1 MLSVEVIDN
10 CPVPSEIAPMVRI
23 LKHDVPGA
31 IVQSCYRGGDAE
43 GLLKRL
49 GKHAQPYLYWAF
61 TRHLPGFFPANRPGT
76 STHERR
82 SDGKVYR
89 GPVGRV
95 IKAWGVGI
103 DWGPPEL
110 VGDVVRAAHRRGWA
124 LERPYHTAS
133 EAHHTNFLKRP
144 RLVKKVPAHLVP
156 APISAFHFRV
166 SEEGVKLVAGF
177 EGLALKPYRDVV
189 GVWTVGYGHTG
200 PGTPKLQLHSAAEAR
215 ALLRHDLQ
223 RFELA
228 VHGAVRVPVTQHQ
241 FDALVSLAYNIG
253 ADAFAKSTLVRRLN
267 ARHYGRAA
275 NQFRVWNQ
283 GGGRVLAGL
292 VRRRAAERAL
302 FLAGSSAK
310 TRRGAASGAR

>member
-10 CPVPSEIAPMVRI
+10 CPVPAELAPIVRI

-31 IVQSCYRGGDAE
+31 TVQSCYRGGDAE
-43 GLLKRL
+43 GLLRRL

-61 TRHLPGFFPANRPGT
+61 TRHLPGFFPANKPGT
-76 STHERR
+76 STHERH
-82 SDGKVYR
+82 SDGKVFR

-110 VGDVVRAAHRRGWA
+110 VDDVVRAAHRRGWA

-133 EAHHTNFLKRP
+133 EAHHTNFMRRP
-144 RLVKKVPAHLVP
+144 RLVKSVPAHLVP
-156 APISAFHFRV
+156 APVRPVGLRISDD
-166 SEEGVKLVAGF
+166 GVRLVAGF
-177 EGLALKPYRDVV
+177 EGLRLKPYRDAV

-200 PGTPKLQLHSAAEAR
+200 PGTARMQLHSATEAR
-215 ALLRHDLQ
+215 ALLRHDLH
-223 RFELA
+223 RFVLG
-228 VHGAVRVPVTQHQ
+228 VHGVVHVPVTQRQ

-253 ADAFAKSTLVRRLN
+253 IGAFRSSTLVKRLN
-267 ARHYGRAA
+267 AGHYGRAA

-292 VRRRAAERAL
+292 VRRRGAEREY
-302 FLAGSSAK
+302 FLSGSSAK
-310 TRRGAASGAR
+310 TRRGAATGAR